1 MKTHA
6 IVGMLIINSF
16 SLGANL
22 NSNSIVG
29 VVCSLIGFGCFGILY
44 LTEDKKKGENN

>member
-1 MKTHA
+1 MKIHA

-22 NSNSIVG
+22 SSNSVVG
-29 VVCSLIGFGCFGILY
+29 IVCSLIGFGCFGILY
-44 LTEDKKKGENN
+44 LTEDKKKEGNN